1 VLTGDY
7 GSNQAALIKRLFS
20 VETDRVVENQGI
32 GRGGNAMT
40 FEEVKSAVL
49 SLNAT
54 DQERVITEIVPLLW
68 PKACL
73 DDSCL
78 DRMRDIVDDET
89 VKEYRAQHKGEI

>member
-1 VLTGDY
+1 MVSEIAELT
-7 GSNQAALIKRLFS
+7 
-20 VETDRVVENQGI
+20 TDRVVENQGI

-54 DQERVITEIVPLLW
+54 DQKRVITEIVPLIW
-68 PKACL
+68 PKACV

-78 DRMRDIVDDET
+78 ARMRDIVDDET